1 MYFASIATK
10 VTSLLEIYFASIAIK
25 VTSLLERF
33 IHLFFIFINNMRT
46 PIENLALPLIFL
58 WKKLRNVFHYPNNLV
73 WIRHC
78 QLWELA

>member
-1 MYFASIATK
+1 MYFASIATKVTSLLEIYFPSIATK

-58 WKKLRNVFHYPNNLV
+58 
-73 WIRHC
+73 
-78 QLWELA
+78 